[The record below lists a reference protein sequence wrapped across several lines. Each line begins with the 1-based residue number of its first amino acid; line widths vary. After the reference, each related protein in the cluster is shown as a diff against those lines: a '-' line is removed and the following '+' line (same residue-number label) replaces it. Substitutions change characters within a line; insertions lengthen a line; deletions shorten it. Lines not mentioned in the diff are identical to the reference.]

1 MNKRYGGLVE
11 WPMAPAWKVGEAQA
25 SEGSNPLS
33 SAKYTSNHGI
43 NTMVFLL
50 LKRVPMKG
58 TLLTIRNLIN
68 SLNNNM

>member
-33 SAKYTSNHGI
+33 SAIYNLHPLYSLYSGFFIWTIIKNPTN
-43 NTMVFLL
+43 LL
-50 LKRVPMKG
+50 
-58 TLLTIRNLIN
+58 IY
-68 SLNNNM
+68 